1 MNRAALWSSLSAV
14 PLFSAGLFLW
24 QNYGR
29 ITDLF
34 FDLKWAAWH
43 FAAPVSVSVLLSV
56 AVLSGLLVGALLFAL
71 PMVRLKNKVRRLE
84 QELALSAGRNDGS
97 W

>member
-1 MNRAALWSSLSAV
+1 
-14 PLFSAGLFLW
+14 
-24 QNYGR
+24 
-29 ITDLF
+29 
-34 FDLKWAAWH
+34 
-43 FAAPVSVSVLLSV
+43 VSVSVLLSV